1 MTDLIRLFTINIY
14 CIFLLVGIVFLSLP
28 LEYNSYNYLPLKPF
42 IMNAG
47 SKILLGVLAGAA
59 TGAIIGV
66 LFAPETGTETRRK
79 LGEGSRDLATNLK
92 QKFSDLVDGIAD
104 KYENAKEGAS
114 DLVDQAKSKASDL
127 ASNLKSGGGAA
138 SGGTTT
144 GGTGGS
150 TTMGNTY
157 SS

>member
-1 MTDLIRLFTINIY
+1 
-14 CIFLLVGIVFLSLP
+14 
-28 LEYNSYNYLPLKPF
+28 
-42 IMNAG
+42 MNPG

-79 LGEGSRDLATNLK
+79 IGEGSRDLATNLK
-92 QKFSDLVDGIAD
+92 QRFSDLVDGVAD
-104 KYENAKEGAS
+104 KYESAREGAS
-114 DLVDQAKSKASDL
+114 TLVDQAKTKASDL
-127 ASNLKSGGGAA
+127 ASNITSKVGGGSDTGAA
-138 SGGTTT
+138 ATGPTSGT
-144 GGTGGS
+144 